1 MMRFLSYFYI
11 VIFCCLTGC
20 ELNAVNSPYPG
31 EQAKENILYSSFT
44 LRPKHLDPARSY
56 SANEANFTGQI
67 YEPPLQYHYLK
78 RPYELMPLT
87 ATAMPTVEYFD
98 ASDTLLSGKGVNKD
112 VAYSIYTITIQ
123 PNIRFQP
130 HPSFVKNNDGEF
142 LYHQLNQDQLENITT
157 LSDFEQQSTRELTAA
172 DYVYQ
177 IKRLANP
184 EIHSPILGLMSE
196 YIVGL
201 GDYAELQR
209 ARLKAGQSPDL
220 RGNEIAGV
228 TVLDRY
234 SYQIKVFGKY
244 PQLNYWLAMP
254 FFAAVPWEAD
264 QFYQQAGLIQRNIT
278 LDWFPVGT
286 GPYQLTENDPNS
298 QMVLEKNPYYR
309 DDYYPSDGEPSDKAQ
324 GLLADAGKKMPFVDK
339 VIFLLEKEQTSYWNK
354 FLQGYYDVSGI
365 SSDSFE
371 QAIQVGSGGDFGL
384 SDEMIEKGVQLRTA
398 VGTST
403 FYIGF
408 NMQDEVVGGN
418 SEKAR
423 KLRQAI
429 SIVIDYEEYISIFL
443 NGRGIAAQG
452 PIPPGIFGYREGE
465 EGINHKVYQWQGQ
478 HAKRRSIDEARLLLA
493 EAGYPNGRAA
503 SSGEPLTLYF
513 DVPASGPEARS
524 QFDWLRKQFQKL
536 GVQLV
541 IRSTDYNRFQDKMRN
556 SQAQIFQWG
565 WNADYPDPENFL
577 FLLYGPNS
585 KAVSGGENAA
595 NYQNPEF
602 DRLFE
607 QMRVMPNNAERQQV
621 IDKILVILTEDSPWI
636 WGYHPKQFS
645 LYHAWNL
652 NVKPNLMA
660 NNTMKYRR
668 IEANK
673 RFELQ
678 QVWNRPL
685 LWPLIILFFGIIL
698 LILPA
703 SWVYFRKNHKKMVL
717 K

>member
-1 MMRFLSYFYI
+1 MRFLSYFYI
-11 VIFCCLTGC
+11 VLFLSLTGC
-20 ELNAVNSPYPG
+20 EFNAINSPYPG
-31 EQAKENILYSSFT
+31 EQAKQNILYSSFT

-56 SANEANFTGQI
+56 SANESSFTGQI

-78 RPYELMPLT
+78 RPYELIPLT
-87 ATAMPTVEYFD
+87 ATSLPTVVYLD
-98 ASDTLLSGKGVNKD
+98 AAGKPLSSQDETAD
-112 VAYSIYTITIQ
+112 VVYSVYTITIK

-130 HPSFVKNNDGEF
+130 HPAFAKKADGDF
-142 LYHQLNQDQLENITT
+142 LYHHLEPQQLESIST
-157 LSDFEQQSTRELTAA
+157 LSDFEVRSSRELTAA

-177 IKRLANP
+177 IKRLASP

-209 ARLKAGQSPDL
+209 TRLKQGQTLDL

-228 TVLDRY
+228 KVLDRY
-234 SYQIKVFGKY
+234 RYQIKVFGKY
-244 PQLNYWLAMP
+244 PQLRYWLAMP

-309 DDYYPSDGEPSDKAQ
+309 DDYYPTSGEVSDEAQ
-324 GLLADAGKKMPFVDK
+324 GLLADAGKKLPFVDK

-371 QAIQVGSGGDFGL
+371 QAIQVGSGGEFGL
-384 SDEMIEKGVQLRTA
+384 SQEMADKGVQLRTA

-418 SEKAR
+418 SAQAR

-452 PIPPGIFGYREGE
+452 PIPPGIFGYHDGE
-465 EGINHKVYQWQGQ
+465 AGINHKVYQWQGQ
-478 HAKRRSIDEARLLLA
+478 QAERRSVNEARQLLA

-503 SSGEPLTLYF
+503 KSGEPLTLYF

-585 KAVSGGENAA
+585 KALSGGENAA
-595 NYQNPEF
+595 NYQNPAF

-607 QMRVMPNNAERQQV
+607 QMRVMPNNAERQKL
-621 IDKILVILTEDSPWI
+621 IDQMLVLLTEDAPWV

-645 LYHAWNL
+645 LYHAWNR

-668 IEANK
+668 IEPEK

-685 LWPLIILFFGIIL
+685 LWPLVILFLIVIL

-703 SWVYFRKNHKKMVL
+703 SWVYFRKNHKKMAL